1 MEEILIVH
9 GGHHLDTMLPMFLQN
24 SRMLQYLEFAIFMTG
39 AMIIIAMMAIAINK
53 GVTMIP
59 IADGKTPL
67 VNLKIVQKILRLN
80 TANVM

>member
-1 MEEILIVH
+1 MEVILIVH
-9 GGHHLDTMLPMFLQN
+9 GGHQLDTMLLMFLQN
-24 SRMLQYLEFAIFMTG
+24 SRMLQYLEFAIFMIG

-59 IADGKTPL
+59 IADGKKSL
-67 VNLKIVQKILRLN
+67 VNLKIVLKILRLN

>member
-1 MEEILIVH
+1 
-9 GGHHLDTMLPMFLQN
+9 
-24 SRMLQYLEFAIFMTG
+24 MTG
-39 AMIIIAMMAIAINK
+39 AMIIIAMKAIAINK

-59 IADGKTPL
+59 IADGKRSL